1 MKLTASLLAVSEVY
15 SVATGL
21 SRGRLGTLVF
31 NDGKA
36 FERISAGGD
45 LNTRSF
51 ERAMLWFSSNWPESA
66 DWPDNVERPLTPQ
79 LFDESTQAS
88 PPSEAAV

>member
-1 MKLTASLLAVSEVY
+1 MAFTDSLITICDAYCL
-15 SVATGL
+15 ATGL

-36 FERISAGGD
+36 FGRIAAGGD

-51 ERAMLWFSSNWPESA
+51 EKAVLWFAANWPEGA
-66 DWPDNVERPLTPQ
+66 EWPRGIDRPLLDAPRET
-79 LFDESTQAS
+79 ERSG
-88 PPSEAAV
+88 AAA